1 MSRFNLSE
9 WALRNQALL
18 RYFIVVLAVLG
29 VWSYLG
35 LGQSEDP
42 PFTFKVMVVRTAWP
56 GATAAEMTE
65 QVTEKVEKK
74 LQEIPELDFLRS
86 YSRPG
91 ESQVFVVVKDSIP
104 AARVPDVFYQVR
116 KKIGDI
122 RYTLPADILGPF
134 FNDEFGDTFGNIYAL
149 TGDGYSDAQLRDY
162 GERLKLELL
171 RVPNVAKVDLIG
183 LQDEKI
189 YIEVSNAKLATLG
202 VSFDQVQ
209 KTLQAQNAITP
220 AGSFETDTDRIYLR
234 PSGAFDSVAAIRAIS
249 IRANG
254 HLFRLGDVAE
264 VRRGYVDPPQPRMRY
279 DGHDALG
286 LAVSMRAGGDIIQLG
301 KDLDTSVTR
310 LRRTLP
316 VGLELDR
323 VADQPR
329 AVARSVGE
337 FVDTLAI
344 AVAIVLLVSFF
355 SLGLRTG
362 LVVALSIPL
371 VLAMTFAAMK
381 YFGIDLHKISL
392 GALVLALGLLVDDA
406 IIAVEM
412 MAIKMEQGLSRVQA
426 AAFAYQSTAFPMLT
440 GTLVTAAGF
449 LPIATAK
456 SGTGEYTR
464 SIFEVVALALL
475 ISWLAAVVLIPY
487 LGYKLLPE
495 RGAPPSRFE
504 ALLARW
510 RARFAFH
517 FPRLRGKS
525 PAGRMGAAVD
535 LDHAPIHSPP
545 PQPSPASGAG
555 STSAAQGTI
564 ARAGDHAAHDPYA
577 TPFYRRF
584 RALVAWCVGHRKT
597 VIAATVLLFA
607 LSLVG
612 FGFVQQQFF
621 PDSTRPELRVDIKL
635 AEGSSLTA
643 TAEQVKKL
651 EAWLAK
657 RPELENYVSYVGSG
671 APRFY
676 LPLDQQLPQASFA
689 EFVLLTKGSREREHL
704 RTDLIALFEHD
715 FSEVRARVLRLE
727 NGPPVGYPIQFRISG
742 ADIPSVHELARK
754 VADVVRQNPNVH
766 NVNLDWEEPSKVVRL
781 AIDQER
787 ARVLGVSSQDLAN
800 FLQSSLSGVP
810 VTYYRERDQLIE
822 VSLRGPPDER
832 ARLSLL
838 ESLAVPTPSGQSV
851 PLKQI
856 ATVSYGFEEGIIW
869 RRNRLPTITVR
880 GDIYGGLTPATV
892 TAQIDPQLDPIRAQ
906 LPPGYLLQVGGAV
919 EESAKGQASVNAGMP
934 LFLLVVFTVLMIQ
947 LRSFSR
953 VLLVVLTA
961 PLGLIGVT
969 LFLLVFRVPFG
980 FVAMLGTIALMS
992 MIMRNSVIL
1001 VDQIEQDIA
1010 AGHDRRTAIVDATTR
1025 RFRPIVLTALAAILA
1040 MVPLTRSAFFGPM
1053 AVAIMGGLFV
1063 ATALTLL
1070 FLPALYAAW
1079 FGVKEPG
1086 FGMRDSGLGS
1096 ARPDG
1101 GVLVSDR

>member
-9 WALRNQALL
+9 WALRNQPLL
-18 RYFIVVLAVLG
+18 RYFIVVLALLG
-29 VWSYLG
+29 VWSYMG

-42 PFTFKVMVVRTAWP
+42 PFTFKVMVVQTRWP
-56 GATAAEMTE
+56 GATAAEITE

-74 LQEIPELDFLRS
+74 LQEIPELDYVRS

-91 ESQVFVVVKDSIP
+91 ESQVFVVAKDS
-104 AARVPDVFYQVR
+104 VPSTRMPDIFYQVR

-122 RYTLPADILGPF
+122 RYTLPPGIQGPF

-162 GERLKLELL
+162 AERLKLELL
-171 RVPNVAKVDLIG
+171 RVPDVAKVDLIG

-202 VSFDQVQ
+202 ISFDQVQ
-209 KTLQAQNAITP
+209 RTLEAQNAITP
-220 AGSFETDTDRIYLR
+220 SGSFETASDRIYLR
-234 PSGAFDSVAAIRAIS
+234 PTGAFDSVEAIRDIS
-249 IRANG
+249 IRANDR
-254 HLFRLGDVAE
+254 LFRLGDVAT
-264 VRRGYVDPPQPRMRY
+264 VRRGYTDPAQPRMRY
-279 DGHDALG
+279 NGKNALG
-286 LAVSMRAGGDIIQLG
+286 IAVSMRAGGDIIELG
-301 KDLDTSVTR
+301 KHLDETAAR
-310 LRRTLP
+310 LTKTLP
-316 VGLELDR
+316 VGLDFER

-337 FVDTLAI
+337 FIDTLAI
-344 AVAIVLLVSFF
+344 AVGIVLLVSFF

-412 MAIKMEQGLSRVQA
+412 MAIKMEQGLDRVKA
-426 AAFAYQSTAFPMLT
+426 AAFAYTSTAFPMLT
-440 GTLVTAAGF
+440 GTLITAAGF

-456 SGTGEYTR
+456 SGVGEYTR
-464 SIFEVVALALL
+464 SIFEVVTIALL
-475 ISWLAAVVLIPY
+475 ISWFAAVVLIPY

-495 RGAPPSRFE
+495 HGAPPSRFE
-504 ALLARW
+504 NLLRLWRKRALARLPGAM
-510 RARFAFH
+510 RGGNQ
-517 FPRLRGKS
+517 RLEHPVG
-525 PAGRMGAAVD
+525 
-535 LDHAPIHSPP
+535 
-545 PQPSPASGAG
+545 
-555 STSAAQGTI
+555 
-564 ARAGDHAAHDPYA
+564 DPYA
-577 TPFYRRF
+577 TAFYRRF
-584 RALVAWCVGHRKT
+584 RALVQWCVTRRKT
-597 VIAATVLLFA
+597 VIAATVAAFVLA
-607 LSLVG
+607 VIG

-621 PDSTRPELRVDIKL
+621 PDSTRPELLVDLKL
-635 AEGSSLTA
+635 TEGASLTA
-643 TAEQVKKL
+643 TEAEVKKL

-689 EFVLLTKGSREREHL
+689 EFVLLTKSLKQREQL
-704 RTDLIALFEHD
+704 RSDLIALFDHD
-715 FSEVRARVLRLE
+715 FSGLRARVLRLE
-727 NGPPVGYPIQFRISG
+727 NGPPVGYPVQFRVSG
-742 ADIPSVHELARK
+742 EDIATVRELARK
-754 VADVVRQNPNVH
+754 AADVVRKNPSVH

-781 AIDQER
+781 SIDQER

-822 VSLRGPPDER
+822 VSLRGPADER

-851 PLKQI
+851 PLSQI
-856 ATVSYGFEEGIIW
+856 ATVQYGFEEGIIW
-869 RRNRLPTITVR
+869 RRNRLPTVTVR
-880 GDIYGGLTPATV
+880 GDIYGGTTPATV
-892 TAQIDPQLDPIRAQ
+892 TAQINPQLDSLRAQ
-906 LPPGYLLQVGGAV
+906 LPAGYLLEVGGAV
-919 EESAKGQASVNAGMP
+919 EESAKGQGSVNAGMP
-934 LFLLVVFTVLMIQ
+934 LFLLVVLTVLMIQ

-969 LFLLVFRVPFG
+969 LFLLVFNVPFG
-980 FVAMLGTIALMS
+980 FVAMLGTIALFG

-1010 AGHDRRTAIVDATTR
+1010 AGHHPWDAIVDATVR

-1040 MVPLTRSAFFGPM
+1040 MIPLTNSAFFGPM

-1079 FGVKEPG
+1079 FRVRQPQETPLVAQ
-1086 FGMRDSGLGS
+1086 DSALLAS
-1096 ARPDG
+1096 A
-1101 GVLVSDR
+1101 